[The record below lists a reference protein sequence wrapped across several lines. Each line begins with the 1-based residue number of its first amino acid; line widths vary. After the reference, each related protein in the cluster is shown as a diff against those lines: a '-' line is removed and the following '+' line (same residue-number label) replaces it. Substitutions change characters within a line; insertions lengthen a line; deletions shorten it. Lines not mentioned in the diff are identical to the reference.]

1 MIYAASLGSPLK
13 KAYGDKCYVTSVT
26 TITENMKLDSS
37 VSGMDVCVF
46 GPKDVVGIN
55 RTKVQAWR
63 HNGKTHQCVLSMFTQ
78 KIKRPLCSMC
88 RSRNKSKRLMRILCG
103 TV

>member
-37 VSGMDVCVF
+37 VSGLYVCVF

-55 RTKVQAWR
+55 RTKVQAAA
-63 HNGKTHQCVLSMFTQ
+63 NGKHPSVCIIYVYTKDKEAA
-78 KIKRPLCSMC
+78 KIGRAH
-88 RSRNKSKRLMRILCG
+88 
-103 TV
+103 V